1 MNVRVNKK
9 IYYVVINKGTE
20 MSYFTE
26 NNVIQ
31 IYEWWRINLQNNVCV
46 MIQFFNKKRKN
57 M

>member
-9 IYYVVINKGTE
+9 IYYVVINKDTE
-20 MSYFTE
+20 MSYFTG
-26 NNVIQ
+26 NNVTQ

>member
-9 IYYVVINKGTE
+9 IYYVVINKDTE

-26 NNVIQ
+26 NNVTQ
-31 IYEWWRINLQNNVCV
+31 IYEWWRINLQNNVRV

>member
-9 IYYVVINKGTE
+9 TYYVVINKDTE

-26 NNVIQ
+26 NNVTQ
-31 IYEWWRINLQNNVCV
+31 IYEWCRINLQNVRV